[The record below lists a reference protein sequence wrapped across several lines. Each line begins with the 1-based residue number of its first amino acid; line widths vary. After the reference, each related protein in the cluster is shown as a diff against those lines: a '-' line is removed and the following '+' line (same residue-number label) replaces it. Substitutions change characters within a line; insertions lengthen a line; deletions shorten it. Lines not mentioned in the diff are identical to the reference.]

1 MVSLALDTCQNG
13 IDIIGI
19 THNPMAADSAVIITA
34 GKLLMY
40 HLPHGASNLIRW
52 SQWYNERNWFET
64 TDFMISVILG
74 LIYSNTWHL

>member
-1 MVSLALDTCQNG
+1 MSLALDTCQNG

-40 HLPHGASNLIRW
+40 HLPHGASNLIR
-52 SQWYNERNWFET
+52 
-64 TDFMISVILG
+64 
-74 LIYSNTWHL
+74 